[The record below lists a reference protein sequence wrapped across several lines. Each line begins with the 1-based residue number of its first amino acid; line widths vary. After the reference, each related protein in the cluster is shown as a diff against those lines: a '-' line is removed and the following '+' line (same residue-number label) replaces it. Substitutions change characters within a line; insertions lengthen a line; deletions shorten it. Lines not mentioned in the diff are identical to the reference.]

1 MKLINRF
8 SKVLVILLV
17 LIMGL
22 TIMAPAAHAVVA
34 PEAPKIEIPV
44 SVILSGEP
52 PADDEDYEIV
62 LEPDNPD
69 YPMPEGSEDGVF
81 TMIITGEDTGFLPE
95 IAFSSLGVY
104 TYTIQQTPG
113 SNELAT
119 YDDSIYNLVVYVTN
133 SELGDGLDVTVILYL
148 LGETDKFEE
157 VVFNNEYEAEDLP
170 PLPETGEDPEE
181 RPPLP
186 DTGTDPPEPTDRPRL
201 PQTSDDTRIWPY
213 VGLFISGAAMIFLM
227 GMTIKKKKLE
237 E

>member
-133 SELGDGLDVTVILYL
+133 AEGGSGLVTTVNLYL

-213 VGLFISGAAMIFLM
+213 VGLFISGAAMILLL
-227 GMTIKKKKLE
+227 GMTIKKRNME

>member
-1 MKLINRF
+1 
-8 SKVLVILLV
+8 
-17 LIMGL
+17 
-22 TIMAPAAHAVVA
+22 
-34 PEAPKIEIPV
+34 
-44 SVILSGEP
+44 
-52 PADDEDYEIV
+52 
-62 LEPDNPD
+62 
-69 YPMPEGSEDGVF
+69 
-81 TMIITGEDTGFLPE
+81 
-95 IAFSSLGVY
+95 
-104 TYTIQQTPG
+104 
-113 SNELAT
+113 
-119 YDDSIYNLVVYVTN
+119 VTN

-201 PQTSDDTRIWPY
+201 PQTSDDTKIWPY

>member
-113 SNELAT
+113 SNELAS
-119 YDDSIYNLVVYVTN
+119 YDDVKYNLVVYVTN
-133 SELGDGLDVTVILYL
+133 AEGGSGLETTVRLYL
-148 LGETDKFEE
+148 LGEMDKLDE
-157 VVFNNEYEAEDLP
+157 VVFNNEYRES
-170 PLPETGEDPEE
+170 E

-186 DTGTDPPEPTDRPRL
+186 DTSGAEPAPPKPAPPETVVERPRL
-201 PQTSDDTRIWPY
+201 PQTSDDTAIWPY
-213 VGLFISGAAMIFLM
+213 IGLFISGAAMIFLL
-227 GMTIKKKKLE
+227 GMTIKKRSME

>member
-1 MKLINRF
+1 MEFVRYEEVPAEIAQKL
-8 SKVLVILLV
+8 SKKQRLKRIRQN
-17 LIMGL
+17 
-22 TIMAPAAHAVVA
+22 
-34 PEAPKIEIPV
+34 
-44 SVILSGEP
+44 
-52 PADDEDYEIV
+52 
-62 LEPDNPD
+62 NPD

-95 IAFSSLGVY
+95 IAFSSRVY

-119 YDDSIYNLVVYVTN
+119 HDDSIYNLVVYVTN

-181 RPPLP
+181 RPPYQIPVL
-186 DTGTDPPEPTDRPRL
+186 THQNPPIDLDYHKPVMIQRF
-201 PQTSDDTRIWPY
+201 
-213 VGLFISGAAMIFLM
+213 GLM
-227 GMTIKKKKLE
+227 
-237 E
+237 